1 MYHKIRITVVSL
13 VVMAMCVLSSVGTLS
28 YFTDTDAAINN
39 FVVGNASTKLAIY
52 DDVTGDEYRE
62 IDASRYTLVQNLQIP
77 FYLQATND
85 GNIPVYQRFRVVIP
99 KALSS
104 AVTLD
109 LPTMNDNCAINTS
122 AESTCRNDNYIV
134 KYKPSVMDG
143 DNEYAEYYIM
153 SVNPLAKDS
162 KTVEWPTVKLAI
174 GDITSEMEGLFVCP
188 ESDDSGNNCTLGISA
203 YSDAIQT
210 TGFNSATEAF
220 DSLRE
225 TY

>member
-13 VVMAMCVLSSVGTLS
+13 VVMAMCALSSVGTLS
-28 YFTDTDAAINN
+28 YFTDTDVATNN

-62 IDASRYTLVQNLQIP
+62 IDASGYTLVQNLQIP

-104 AVTLD
+104 VVTLD
-109 LPTMNDNCAINTS
+109 LPTMNDNCTINTGGK
-122 AESTCRNDNYIV
+122 STCRNDSYIV
-134 KYKPSVMDG
+134 KYEPSIVDG

-162 KTVEWPTVKLAI
+162 KTVEWPTVKI
-174 GDITSEMEGLFVCP
+174 RVGNITSEMESLFVCP
-188 ESDDSGNNCTLGISA
+188 ASDDSGNNCTLGISA
-203 YSDAIQT
+203 YSDAVQT
-210 TGFNSATEAF
+210 TGFMDVENAF
-220 DSLRE
+220 SGFVE

>member
-52 DDVTGDEYRE
+52 DDVTGETRNVLDVNNPDYILRE
-62 IDASRYTLVQNLQIP
+62 NLEIP

-109 LPTMNDNCAINTS
+109 LPNCAINTS

-162 KTVEWPTVKLAI
+162 ETVEWPTVKLAI
-174 GDITSEMEGLFVCP
+174 GDITSEMKGLFVCP

-210 TGFNSATEAF
+210 TGFNSVTEAF